1 MIVSFNGG
9 LPLDLL
15 LMPGEEWRESR
26 RLVTPTFSSKS
37 LRLVRTKLVKGRE
50 REGEGEI
57 EREKEREGERES
69 EGEREREKKGRERGQ
84 IVRSTLN

>member
-1 MIVSFNGG
+1 MESFNGG

-37 LRLVRTKLVKGRE
+37 LRLVRERE
-50 REGEGEI
+50 REGG
-57 EREKEREGERES
+57 
-69 EGEREREKKGRERGQ
+69 REKKGRGGRE
-84 IVRSTLN
+84 NE